1 VLGPGLSVVEAA
13 VFWHKVR
20 MPDRY
25 TLLSLSNLIETPLNG
40 DDYRKLAAQIREV
53 ARQTRLTVAR
63 NELLRRATNYAR
75 RAELIDRRSPYW

>member
-1 VLGPGLSVVEAA
+1 MLGSGLSVVEAA
-13 VFWHKVR
+13 GVWHKVR

-25 TLLSLSNLIETPLNG
+25 TLLSFRNPIKASMNG
-40 DDYRKLAAQIREV
+40 DDYRKLSAQIREV